1 MFSHFKAVEHSPR
14 KQLSVASS
22 NMPNSD
28 TRDEQRHARLLP
40 VLFWGGVGLAPLAA
54 IFLFVADG
62 GTALRAA
69 VGVVILS
76 VILIGLSITL
86 RRDTETVRLEIE
98 DMILD
103 EIDTV
108 RADVRDDISTAAHAT
123 HRAFGEKFQY
133 LVDQLEATRH
143 ELDATRAQL
152 EHVRAEAARAAQAAP
167 APAARSG
174 SPAPAPHQP
183 GPNSGRAGM
192 PPGGVVR
199 HTETVQVTTRHTIVD
214 PHGEDGQRGAAI
226 YGSPVSGGAGGFD
239 RDRDRDRARDAGEY
253 GHRAESPRIEVQRS
267 RAERARERDRNEE
280 SWTEQRLREQLER
293 RRDANEPV
301 SGGDSWTSRR
311 DRGDDRWSDRAADA
325 IEGRWSDR
333 DDEDRPVRAAGDRWT
348 TVRSDDRG
356 REVRMGERRA
366 ALHSDS
372 SGTELRIEDRW
383 AAVRR
388 EDRGYDDERAD
399 EGRGGFPYRD
409 QERREPRALTGSDR
423 EERWSDYED
432 SRERDRD
439 RDRDY
444 DRRYR

>member
-1 MFSHFKAVEHSPR
+1 
-14 KQLSVASS
+14 
-22 NMPNSD
+22 MPNSD

-54 IFLFVADG
+54 LFLFIADG

-86 RRDTETVRLEIE
+86 RRDTETVRLELE

-123 HRAFGEKFQY
+123 HRAFGDKFQY
-133 LVDQLEATRH
+133 LVDRLEATRH
-143 ELDATRAQL
+143 ELEATRAQL
-152 EHVRAEAARAAQAAP
+152 EAVRAEVARDGQAAP
-167 APAARSG
+167 ASAGRGGPS
-174 SPAPAPHQP
+174 PAPHQP
-183 GPNSGRAGM
+183 APHAGRAGM

-199 HTETVQVTTRHTIVD
+199 HTETVQVTTRQTIVD
-214 PHGEDGQRGAAI
+214 PHGEDGQRGATV
-226 YGSPVSGGAGGFD
+226 YGSQAAGYD
-239 RDRDRDRARDAGEY
+239 RGRDADY
-253 GHRAESPRIEVQRS
+253 GARAEAPREERRS
-267 RAERARERDRNEE
+267 RAERRERDRTEE

-293 RRDANEPV
+293 RREAAEPV
-301 SGGDSWTSRR
+301 SGGGDGWSSRR
-311 DRGDDRWSDRAADA
+311 DRDRDEDRRPGRADA
-325 IEGRWSDR
+325 IEGRWSER
-333 DDEDRPVRAAGDRWT
+333 DDDERPGVRAGDRWASIRT
-348 TVRSDDRG
+348 DDRG

-366 ALHSDS
+366 ALHSDG

-388 EDRGYDDERAD
+388 EDNRPSSFFDD
-399 EGRGGFPYRD
+399 D
-409 QERREPRALTGSDR
+409 QEDDRSPRREPRAITGADR
-423 EERWSDYED
+423 EERWSDYD
-432 SRERDRD
+432 DDRGRSRDRERD

>member
-1 MFSHFKAVEHSPR
+1 
-14 KQLSVASS
+14 
-22 NMPNSD
+22 MPNSD

-54 IFLFVADG
+54 LFLFIADG

-86 RRDTETVRLEIE
+86 RRDTETVRLELE

-108 RADVRDDISTAAHAT
+108 RTDVRDDISTAAHAT
-123 HRAFGEKFQY
+123 HRAFGDKFQY

-143 ELDATRAQL
+143 ELEATRAQL
-152 EHVRAEAARAAQAAP
+152 EAVRAEVARSGQAAP
-167 APAARSG
+167 AGAGRGGPS
-174 SPAPAPHQP
+174 PAPHQP
-183 GPNSGRAGM
+183 APHGGRAGM
-192 PPGGVVR
+192 PGVVR
-199 HTETVQVTTRHTIVD
+199 HTETVQVTTRQTIVD
-214 PHGEDGQRGAAI
+214 PHGEDNQRGAV
-226 YGSPVSGGAGGFD
+226 YGSPAGGFD
-239 RDRDRDRARDAGEY
+239 RGRDTDY
-253 GHRAESPRIEVQRS
+253 GSRAESPREERRS
-267 RAERARERDRNEE
+267 RSERRERDRHEE

-293 RRDANEPV
+293 RREADEPV

-311 DRGDDRWSDRAADA
+311 DRDDDRRPGRADA
-325 IEGRWSDR
+325 IEGRWSER
-333 DDEDRPVRAAGDRWT
+333 DDDERPGVRAGDRWAS
-348 TVRSDDRG
+348 VRSDDRG

-366 ALHSDS
+366 ALHSDG

-388 EDRGYDDERAD
+388 EDNRPSSFFDDDQDDDRGS
-399 EGRGGFPYRD
+399 
-409 QERREPRALTGSDR
+409 RREPRAITGSDR

-432 SRERDRD
+432 DRGRGRERERDRG
-439 RDRDY
+439 DY

>member
-1 MFSHFKAVEHSPR
+1 
-14 KQLSVASS
+14 
-22 NMPNSD
+22 MPNSD

-54 IFLFVADG
+54 LFLFIADG

-86 RRDTETVRLEIE
+86 RRDTETVRLELE

-108 RADVRDDISTAAHAT
+108 RTDVRDDISTAAHAT

-152 EHVRAEAARAAQAAP
+152 EMVRAEVARGGQAAP
-167 APAARSG
+167 AGAGRGGPS
-174 SPAPAPHQP
+174 PAPHQP
-183 GPNSGRAGM
+183 APHGGRPGM
-192 PPGGVVR
+192 PGVVR
-199 HTETVQVTTRHTIVD
+199 HTETVQVTTRQTIVD
-214 PHGEDGQRGAAI
+214 PHAEDGQRGAV
-226 YGSPVSGGAGGFD
+226 YGSPVGGYD
-239 RDRDRDRARDAGEY
+239 RSRDADY
-253 GHRAESPRIEVQRS
+253 GPRAESPREERRS
-267 RAERARERDRNEE
+267 RSERRERDRHEE

-293 RRDANEPV
+293 RREADEPV
-301 SGGDSWTSRR
+301 SGGDSWSSRR
-311 DRGDDRWSDRAADA
+311 DRDDDRRPGRADA
-325 IEGRWSDR
+325 IEGRWTER
-333 DDEDRPVRAAGDRWT
+333 DDDRPGVRAGDRWAS
-348 TVRSDDRG
+348 VRSDDRG

-388 EDRGYDDERAD
+388 EDNRPSSFFDDDPDDRF
-399 EGRGGFPYRD
+399 GQRD
-409 QERREPRALTGSDR
+409 QDRREPRAITGSDR

-432 SRERDRD
+432 DRGRSRDRE

>member
-1 MFSHFKAVEHSPR
+1 
-14 KQLSVASS
+14 
-22 NMPNSD
+22 MPNSD

-54 IFLFVADG
+54 LFLFIADG
-62 GTALRAA
+62 GFALRAA
-69 VGVVILS
+69 IGVVILS

-86 RRDTETVRLEIE
+86 RRDTETVRLELE

-133 LVDQLEATRH
+133 LADQLEATRH
-143 ELDATRAQL
+143 ELEATRAQL
-152 EHVRAEAARAAQAAP
+152 EAVRAEAARGGHAAV
-167 APAARSG
+167 PAAGRGTPS
-174 SPAPAPHQP
+174 PAPHQP
-183 GPNSGRAGM
+183 APHGGRVGV
-192 PPGGVVR
+192 PPGVVR

-214 PHGEDGQRGAAI
+214 PHGEDSPRGAGL
-226 YGSPVSGGAGGFD
+226 YGSPVSAAAAGFD
-239 RDRDRDRARDAGEY
+239 RGRDADY
-253 GHRAESPRIEVQRS
+253 GQRAEAPRGEGRRS
-267 RAERARERDRNEE
+267 RSERRERDAHEERRERDVHEE

-301 SGGDSWTSRR
+301 SGGDSWGSRHDR
-311 DRGDDRWSDRAADA
+311 DRDDERRPRRAADA
-325 IEGRWSDR
+325 IEGRWSER
-333 DDEDRPVRAAGDRWT
+333 DDDDRPGVRAGDRWA

-388 EDRGYDDERAD
+388 EDNRPSSFFDDEPAED
-399 EGRGGFPYRD
+399 TRGGFPLRE
-409 QERREPRALTGSDR
+409 QERREPRALSGSDR
-423 EERWSDYED
+423 EQRWSDYED
-432 SRERDRD
+432 DRGRDRDRERDRD

>member
-1 MFSHFKAVEHSPR
+1 
-14 KQLSVASS
+14 
-22 NMPNSD
+22 MPNSD

-54 IFLFVADG
+54 LFLFIADG

-86 RRDTETVRLEIE
+86 RRDTETVRLELE

-108 RADVRDDISTAAHAT
+108 RTDVRDDISTAAHAT
-123 HRAFGEKFQY
+123 HRAFGAKFQY

-152 EHVRAEAARAAQAAP
+152 EAVRAEVARGGQAVP
-167 APAARSG
+167 AGAGRGGPT
-174 SPAPAPHQP
+174 PAPHQP
-183 GPNSGRAGM
+183 APNPGRAGM

-199 HTETVQVTTRHTIVD
+199 HTETVQVTTRQTIVD
-214 PHGEDGQRGAAI
+214 PHGEDGQRSATV
-226 YGSPVSGGAGGFD
+226 YGSQAAGFD
-239 RDRDRDRARDAGEY
+239 RGRDTDY
-253 GHRAESPRIEVQRS
+253 GSRGESPREERRS
-267 RAERARERDRNEE
+267 RSERRERERPEE

-293 RRDANEPV
+293 RRDADDPV
-301 SGGDSWTSRR
+301 SGGDSWSSRR
-311 DRGDDRWSDRAADA
+311 DRDEDRRPGRSDA
-325 IEGRWSDR
+325 IEGRWAER
-333 DDEDRPVRAAGDRWT
+333 ADDERPGGRAGDRWA

-388 EDRGYDDERAD
+388 EDNRPSSFFDDDQEDDRGFSPR
-399 EGRGGFPYRD
+399 
-409 QERREPRALTGSDR
+409 QERREPRALAGSDR
-423 EERWSDYED
+423 EQRWSDYED
-432 SRERDRD
+432 DRGRSRDRERDRD
-439 RDRDY
+439 RDH